1 MSMDQTYAYVHELLN
16 RQMALRAKIEASP
29 LAGDIQ
35 FEYGKDY
42 YQEETRSMGL
52 RMIRDGLE
60 KEGEKLI
67 LDFVTEHYPGNEEC
81 EKTWIGKMMHE
92 LEAITPTLIENLLAD
107 GYRALQS
114 NVELPNENA
123 LFLPVENLNRDTN
136 RLLFMDSTILVDL
149 QQADAFENL
158 KGWVYY
164 PAK

>member
-1 MSMDQTYAYVHELLN
+1 MDQTYAYVHELLN

-35 FEYGKDY
+35 FESGKDY

-67 LDFVTEHYPGNEEC
+67 LDFVAEHYPGSEER

-123 LFLPVENLNRDTN
+123 LFCPIEDLNRDTK

-158 KGWVYY
+158 VGWVYY

>member
-1 MSMDQTYAYVHELLN
+1 
-16 RQMALRAKIEASP
+16 
-29 LAGDIQ
+29 
-35 FEYGKDY
+35 
-42 YQEETRSMGL
+42 MGL

-67 LDFVTEHYPGNEEC
+67 LDFVAEHYPGSEER

-123 LFLPVENLNRDTN
+123 LFCPIEDLNRDTK

-158 KGWVYY
+158 VGWVYY